1 MMKLQEEI
9 LKIKNEMIDEFDK
22 RVEAL
27 KEDGQEFPQ
36 DGDEYWFID
45 STGEVINEKWE
56 GLSFEIERLE
66 FGNIFKTKEQVEFAF
81 EKLKVEAELRKFSR
95 PFECGRFNHCIFLD
109 TDSDCLDVDSMSY
122 CQSQGTIHFESEE
135 KAQRAINSIGEE
147 RIKKYIFGVE
157 D

>member
-1 MMKLQEEI
+1 MNLQEEI

-36 DGDEYWFID
+36 DGDDYWFID

-56 GLSFEIERLE
+56 GLGFEIERLE

-81 EKLKVEAELRKFSR
+81 EKLKVEAELRKFSQH
-95 PFECGRFNHCIFLD
+95 PNIGAGKWFIVCGDSGNVYTSYTNQGIF
-109 TDSDCLDVDSMSY
+109 
-122 CQSQGTIHFESEE
+122 QGSIYFESAE
-135 KAQRAINSIGEE
+135 KIRQALESVGED